1 MPRVQQLLMYIRA
14 RIYFDFGSLVD
25 TCSSLVGS
33 VVHLL
38 VLVSV
43 GITALLLLSDYS
55 SYMTFELSIV
65 HHPTVTAET
74 VDRSDVMRLR
84 AACVLVLATAGLAH
98 RANGLRAYGHAYS
111 RPNDF
116 TPEE

>member
-38 VLVSV
+38 VLV
-43 GITALLLLSDYS
+43 GITALLLLDRLRVVLHG
-55 SYMTFELSIV
+55 FELTIV
-65 HHPTVTAET
+65 RSSSNSYCRNGRPELVT
-74 VDRSDVMRLR
+74 
-84 AACVLVLATAGLAH
+84 
-98 RANGLRAYGHAYS
+98 
-111 RPNDF
+111 
-116 TPEE
+116 